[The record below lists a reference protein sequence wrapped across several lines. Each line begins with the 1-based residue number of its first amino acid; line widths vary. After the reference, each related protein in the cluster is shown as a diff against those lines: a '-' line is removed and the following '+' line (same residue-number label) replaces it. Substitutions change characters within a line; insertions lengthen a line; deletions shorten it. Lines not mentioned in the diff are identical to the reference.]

1 MAHVGARWTV
11 RFVRVLGVDVPRGWA
26 IVDVTS
32 IGECRA
38 KAFGELTAGKEMS
51 DFVGVAVGYKAEA
64 IAIEAPIEPYIGG
77 RGATGNEGQRR
88 SVLVSLL
95 ACSRLAGRF
104 EERADVL
111 SIPSTVVDAATV
123 RRALGIRGKKREE
136 LDRAVKAFVSMV
148 ALGWPKQSN
157 ADERDAAAVA
167 IYFGKQILV
176 KT

>member
-1 MAHVGARWTV
+1 MV
-11 RFVRVLGVDVPRGWA
+11 VRVLGVDVPRGWA
-26 IVDVTS
+26 IVDVTAV
-32 IGECRA
+32 GECQA
-38 KAFGELTAGKEMS
+38 VALGELPTGEE
-51 DFVGVAVGYKAEA
+51 VAEFADLARRYKPQA

-88 SVLVSLL
+88 SVVVSLL
-95 ACSRLAGRF
+95 ACARLAGRF

-111 SIPSTVVDAATV
+111 GLPSTVVDAATV

-136 LDRAVKAFVSMV
+136 LDRGVKAFVSMV

-157 ADERDAAAVA
+157 ADERDAAAGA
-167 IYFGKQILV
+167 IYFGKQIMA